1 MKKQIVK
8 VSVTQSAKVLAV
20 LYMVISIPI
29 VVVLGAIGL
38 LGGGGSAL
46 LVVILAPLIYGVVAF
61 LGAGLAAWLY
71 NVVANWVGGLE
82 YSTKDVT
89 EAPAMG
95 VRVE

>member
-20 LYMVISIPI
+20 LYMVMSIPI
-29 VVVLGAIGL
+29 VVVLAAIGM

-46 LVVILAPLIYGVVAF
+46 LAVVLTPLIYGVVAF

-82 YSTKDVT
+82 YSTKDVA
-89 EAPAMG
+89 EVPANT
-95 VRVE
+95 

>member
-20 LYMVISIPI
+20 LYMVMSIPI
-29 VVVLGAIGL
+29 VAVLAAIGL

-46 LVVILAPLIYGVVAF
+46 LAVILTPIIYGVLAF

-82 YSTKDVT
+82 YCTKDVA
-89 EAPAMG
+89 EAPASS
-95 VRVE
+95 